1 MRYFNDLYF
10 ILLGQNKRQNATAST
25 MLQAF
30 SIHPVRPFLSPVLSS
45 IVFLLTDARL

>member
-1 MRYFNDLYF
+1 MIY
-10 ILLGQNKRQNATAST
+10 ILFFRQNKRQNATAST